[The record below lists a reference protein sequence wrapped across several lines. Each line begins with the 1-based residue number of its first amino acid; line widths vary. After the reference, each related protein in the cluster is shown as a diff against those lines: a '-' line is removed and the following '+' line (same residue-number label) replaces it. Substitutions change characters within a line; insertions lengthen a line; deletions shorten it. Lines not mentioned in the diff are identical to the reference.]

1 VPPSRSAFSYA
12 VVRVVPDIE
21 REEFLNAG
29 LIVFCRPRRYLAA
42 RTHLDADALVSLGGG
57 GNVDA
62 IAEQLAF
69 VEALAAG
76 TVSSGPFATMSQ
88 SERFHWLTTPRSTI
102 VQPGPLHPG
111 TTEDP
116 AATFEHLYRVL
127 VER

>member
-1 VPPSRSAFSYA
+1 

-29 LIVFCRPRRYLAA
+29 LILFCRPRRYLAA
-42 RTHLDADALVSLGGG
+42 RTHLDADALVALGGG

-76 TVSSGPFATMSQ
+76 TVSNGPFATMSQ